1 MPEELLYEGK
11 AKKLFITE
19 DPQILRVEYK
29 DDATAF
35 NGKKFDRL
43 KDKGRLN
50 NAITVFFFEH
60 LETKDIPSH
69 FVRKISE
76 TEQLVRRVKIIP
88 LEVVVR
94 NVAAGSLSK
103 RIGWEEGKDLPHP
116 IVEFYYKDDDLG
128 DPLLAEEHIRLLE
141 LASEAQIEELKK
153 RGLAVNEAL
162 KSLMLSKKIR
172 LIDFKLE
179 FGLDQK
185 GEILLADE
193 ISPDTCRFWDIE
205 SGKILDK
212 DRFRRD
218 LGGVTEAYLEIHQRL
233 TEEIIRKASS
243 PWSSNRTFWIHKD
256 EP

>member
-1 MPEELLYEGK
+1 MPKELLYEGK

-43 KDKGRLN
+43 KGKGRLN

-88 LEVVVR
+88 LDVVVR

-103 RIGWEEGKDLPHP
+103 RIGWEEGKELPHP

-162 KSLMLSKKIR
+162 ESLMLSKGIR

-233 TEEIIRKASS
+233 TEEII
-243 PWSSNRTFWIHKD
+243 
-256 EP
+256 

>member
-43 KDKGRLN
+43 RDKGRLN

-60 LETKDIPSH
+60 LDTKDIPSH

-103 RIGWEEGKDLPHP
+103 RIGWEEGKELPHP

-128 DPLLAEEHIRLLE
+128 DPHLAEEHIRLLE
-141 LASEAQIEELKK
+141 LASEAQIEELKNK
-153 RGLAVNEAL
+153 GLAVNEAL
-162 KSLMLSKKIR
+162 ESLMLSKGIR

-233 TEEIIRKASS
+233 TEEII
-243 PWSSNRTFWIHKD
+243 
-256 EP
+256 

>member
-35 NGKKFDRL
+35 NGQKFDRL
-43 KDKGRLN
+43 KGKGRLN

-103 RIGWEEGKDLPHP
+103 RIGWEEGKELPHP

-153 RGLAVNEAL
+153 RGLAVNKAL
-162 KSLMLSKKIR
+162 ESLMLSKGIR

-233 TEEIIRKASS
+233 TEEI
-243 PWSSNRTFWIHKD
+243 T
-256 EP
+256 

>member
-1 MPEELLYEGK
+1 MERDMPEELLYEGK

-35 NGKKFDRL
+35 NGEKFDRL
-43 KDKGRLN
+43 RDKGRLN
-50 NAITVFFFEH
+50 NAITVFFFEY

-103 RIGWEEGKDLPHP
+103 RIGWEEGKELPHP

-141 LASEAQIEELKK
+141 LASEAQIEELKN
-153 RGLAVNEAL
+153 RGLAINEAL
-162 KSLMLSKKIR
+162 KSLMLSKGIR

-218 LGGVTEAYLEIHQRL
+218 LGGVTEAYREIHQRL
-233 TEEIIRKASS
+233 TEEI
-243 PWSSNRTFWIHKD
+243 T
-256 EP
+256 

>member
-43 KDKGRLN
+43 RDKGRLN

-103 RIGWEEGKDLPHP
+103 RIGWEEGKELPHP

-141 LASEAQIEELKK
+141 LASEAQIEELKN
-153 RGLAVNEAL
+153 RGLAINEAL
-162 KSLMLSKKIR
+162 KSLMLSKGIR

-233 TEEIIRKASS
+233 TEEII
-243 PWSSNRTFWIHKD
+243 
-256 EP
+256 

>member
-1 MPEELLYEGK
+1 MGRDMSEKLLYEGK

-43 KDKGRLN
+43 RDKGRLN

-60 LETKDIPSH
+60 LDTKDIPSH

-103 RIGWEEGKDLPHP
+103 RIGWEEGKELPHP

-153 RGLAVNEAL
+153 RGLAVNKAL
-162 KSLMLSKKIR
+162 ESLMLSKGIR

-233 TEEIIRKASS
+233 TEEI
-243 PWSSNRTFWIHKD
+243 T
-256 EP
+256 

>member
-1 MPEELLYEGK
+1 MERDMPEELLYEGK

-19 DPQILRVEYK
+19 DQQILRVEYK

-43 KDKGRLN
+43 RDKGRLN

-60 LETKDIPSH
+60 LDTKDIPSH

-103 RIGWEEGKDLPHP
+103 RIGWEEGKELPHP

-153 RGLAVNEAL
+153 RGLAVNKAL
-162 KSLMLSKKIR
+162 ESLMLSKGIR

-218 LGGVTEAYLEIHQRL
+218 LGGVTEAYLEIYQRL
-233 TEEIIRKASS
+233 TEEI
-243 PWSSNRTFWIHKD
+243 T
-256 EP
+256 